1 MMRRAGLLAA
11 AALTVFSAAS
21 AQAQTAPAAP
31 CGAVTVAGLAG
42 TPVTL
47 SPAMLAALPQV
58 TLHVSFDTDHGP
70 TSATFQ
76 GPLLWTVLV
85 HEGAVSTA
93 HARDAV
99 RQVLLVTGRD
109 GYSVVL
115 ALGEIAPPFEGKQ
128 AILADSMDG
137 RPLGPGHWRVVIP
150 GEHRGGRDVRDV
162 ARLQLLAPQA

>member
-1 MMRRAGLLAA
+1 MSRLAYALVAVLAFLPAA
-11 AALTVFSAAS
+11 A
-21 AQAQTAPAAP
+21 AQAQTTHAP
-31 CGAVTVAGLAG
+31 GSVTVAGLSG
-42 TPVTL
+42 PPVTL
-47 SPAMLAALPQV
+47 APALLASLPAV

-93 HARDAV
+93 HPRDAA

-109 GYSVVL
+109 GYRAVL
-115 ALGEIAPPFEGKQ
+115 ALGEIAPQFEAKQ
-128 AILADSMDG
+128 AILADSMNG
-137 RPLGPGHWRVVIP
+137 RPLGAGHWRVVIP